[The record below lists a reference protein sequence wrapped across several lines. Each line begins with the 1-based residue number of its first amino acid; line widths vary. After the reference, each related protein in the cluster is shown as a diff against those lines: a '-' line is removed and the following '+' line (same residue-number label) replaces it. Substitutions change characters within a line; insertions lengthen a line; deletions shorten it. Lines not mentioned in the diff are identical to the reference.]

1 MTDEELDVFVEQKLT
16 EMTITILENIK
27 SEIEVKRD
35 KLGERPNYAKQCKMQ
50 GYSDSMGIINKH
62 IEVLK
67 GENNEN
73 RNH

>member
-1 MTDEELDVFVEQKLT
+1 MTDEELDVFIEQKLT
-16 EMTITILENIK
+16 GMTITILENIK
-27 SEIEVKRD
+27 SEIEVKRNNLS
-35 KLGERPNYAKQCKMQ
+35 KNPNDFKKCKMQ

-73 RNH
+73 RNC